1 MDNALL
7 LAGAYFHK
15 HKIKKFN
22 RETSEEYIARVV
34 SIITN
39 GLWKKKNRI
48 TAMKNNVPKTK
59 EKTNAE
65 YAIPVAAQEEW
76 NPMHGLKT
84 VRPTSILVVKYQG
97 AEVGR
102 YLCLYRDVGYAG
114 QDRTEIYP
122 EHSCTVTTYLCR
134 KLTPSATTYNSL
146 CEVWSSGTPV
156 DFPLKSSNVL

>member
-1 MDNALL
+1 MV
-7 LAGAYFHK
+7 GGRRRK
-15 HKIKKFN
+15 
-22 RETSEEYIARVV
+22 
-34 SIITN
+34 
-39 GLWKKKNRI
+39 RI

-122 EHSCTVTTYLCR
+122 ERSCTVTTYLCR
-134 KLTPSATTYNSL
+134 KLTPSTTIYNRCVKFGVQERLLTFHWKFWILWMFCEGDDTDWQCGRDNAYWPISL
-146 CEVWSSGTPV
+146 CVCR
-156 DFPLKSSNVL
+156 SNAWKP